1 MAENTDR
8 YIYTNHD
15 SYGVNGIKGDRFNS
29 VAGWEHGTVG
39 FAGNIYTRLAA
50 ENGIQPVDPSITAS
64 REPFKA
70 GRFLLKVLRS
80 VPFFDPKVS
89 AAWRYIIE
97 DTATEFSGIQSYQIE
112 TWQKTHGV
120 IRQNSTYVGTYK
132 EQNGEFS
139 IKVPETAGQLV
150 RKAID
155 YWHYGMSDPKT
166 GVTHFYG
173 KDFRDLQPN
182 KSMDILY
189 VMLGPTCRPEDIE
202 YAAVYHQCV
211 CTTPKHDHNNAGT
224 LGETG
229 NGVDHDLTFSGIFDR
244 GPEVDRLA
252 AVVVDRE
259 GLYEERAQN
268 ALLPAYVY
276 EQYLNS
282 SYEDQLD
289 PAYMGYTLADK
300 INDAQTQLAKDNSPY
315 KRDITDDGNYQR
327 NIEILSKRNP
337 YNRSGSADDQDLMLD
352 RGYQVNPT
360 TNKVEIARSEKPQIP
375 DYNSSEMSSLNGDGV
390 TSPISMMGKQN
401 DFGQP
406 SGTSGVSGES
416 VSTGQ

>member
-1 MAENTDR
+1 MAESTDR

-64 REPFKA
+64 REPFRV

-97 DTATEFSGIQSYQIE
+97 DTATEFSGIQSYQLE
-112 TWQKTHGV
+112 TFQKTHGV
-120 IRQNSTYVGTYK
+120 IRQNSTYVGIYK
-132 EQNGEFS
+132 ENNGEFS

-150 RKAID
+150 RKSID

-189 VMLGPTCRPEDIE
+189 VLLGPTCRPEDIE

-224 LGETG
+224 LGEAGQGT
-229 NGVDHDLTFSGIFDR
+229 DHDLTFSGIFDR

-276 EQYLNS
+276 EQYLNTT
-282 SYEDQLD
+282 YTDQIS
-289 PAYMGYTLADK
+289 PEYMGYTLADK
-300 INDAQTQLAKDNSPY
+300 INDANTQLAKDNSPY
-315 KRDITDDGNYQR
+315 KRDIDTDGNYQH
-327 NIEILSKRNP
+327 NIEVLSKRNP
-337 YNRSGSADDQDLMLD
+337 YNADGSKYTNAEGEALMLD
-352 RGYQVNPT
+352 RGYQVDGT
-360 TNKVEIARSEKPQIP
+360 THKVEIARSSKPEIP
-375 DYNSSEMSSLNGDGV
+375 EYNSSELSSLNNDGV
-390 TSPISMMGKQN
+390 TSPISMMGKNN
-401 DFGQP
+401 DFGLP
-406 SGTSGVSGES
+406 TGVSGTSNNE
-416 VSTGQ
+416 